1 MLRTLSFWALLI
13 VGSIALVKFA
23 AGRRQEAVE
32 ITYTEFADQLD
43 QGNIAAVEITERQQ
57 IKGDFRH
64 ALPEGRRTAEHFTM
78 LLPFEANDTWVANL
92 RAKSVDVRGK
102 LEKPTFGLVLLQF
115 LPYLLLLGL
124 IVFMLRQMQQQ
135 VWQPRLRVRE
145 IEG

>member
-1 MLRTLSFWALLI
+1 MAKGGSPPPRAFNWPQMLRRLSFWARLI

-57 IKGDFRH
+57 VKGDFRH

-78 LLPFEANDTWVANL
+78 LLPFEPNDTWVANL
-92 RAKSVDVRGK
+92 RATSVHVPGK
-102 LEKPTFGLVLLQF
+102 LAQPTFRPGLLQS
-115 LPYLLLLGL
+115 LPFSPLLPL
-124 IVFMLRQMQQQ
+124 IVVL
-135 VWQPRLRVRE
+135 
-145 IEG
+145 